1 MFLSA
6 ANVSAM
12 QSAPV
17 HPKSARRYL
26 VLALEWDRPLLDAFV
41 GNMQPRRRTNWAAWS
56 LRMDNLELLRK
67 MDPELTENPVYNTPE
82 GGWLVGG
89 CRHEA
94 YLRSI
99 QYKIPLRLVDGKVWI
114 SRWVGP
120 KRSRLAE
127 GMSFPN
133 AIEFD
138 LEGLKT
144 LDQVASWFIARGVL
158 GCRVEKTKATYRLG
172 QLEVE
177 TRLSHSS
184 HRVRVSRTAA
194 SSDYTLATVDY
205 RLYWDKTMHVWE
217 RRVVAGQDI
226 VEVFDEESSEKFPDR
241 RMIFQMMELMAG
253 INPS

>member
-1 MFLSA
+1 MKA
-6 ANVSAM
+6 IR
-12 QSAPV
+12 SAPV
-17 HPKSARRYL
+17 HPKSALRYL
-26 VLALEWDRPLLDAFV
+26 VLALEWDRPLVDAFLH
-41 GNMQPRRRTNWAAWS
+41 GMYPWRRTNWAAWT

-67 MDPELTENPVYNTPE
+67 MDPELTENPVYNTPG

-138 LEGLKT
+138 LEGLQT
-144 LDQVASWFIARGVL
+144 LDQVASWFTERGVL
-158 GCRVEKTKATYRLG
+158 GRRVEKTKATYRLG

-177 TRLSHSS
+177 TRLSHGN

-194 SSDYTLATVDY
+194 SSGETLAIVDY
-205 RLYWDKTMHVWE
+205 RLYWGEPTHFWE